1 MSKTL
6 ELELAFYA
14 LAFLSGTFFEEFILK
29 TIMSTLSLLIATT
42 AAYFWK
48 KYLDKKDKK

>member
-6 ELELAFYA
+6 ELQLSFYA
-14 LAFLSGTFFEEFILK
+14 IAYISGTFFEEFILK

-48 KYLDKKDKK
+48 KYLDKKHKK